1 MGSVLRLRRGRA
13 RWALLV
19 SAVLLGGGLAW
30 GLTGALADSG
40 SPSPGTGKV
49 TLRVGWTNDPDSLNP
64 FIGYESS
71 AYEIWHLNYDMLV
84 GYRASDLAPV
94 PELAAEMPTT
104 SADGLTVTFKL
115 RPDIKWQDGVPFTA
129 NDVAFTYNYIIE
141 NEMWTMSGYT
151 QLIRN
156 VEATDDLTAV
166 FHLTKPKA
174 NIVRLWIPIL
184 PEHIWSKVDPQKAQN
199 SYVNKPPIIG
209 TGPFQCVEEVNNRY
223 VRMVANKSY
232 WRGAPEIDE
241 IVFATYQNADSMADD
256 LRAGAIDV
264 AWGIPPAKFE
274 QLKTDA
280 NLKTTTA
287 QTRTFNYLCMNSYQ
301 SEYSQGNPVLR
312 DEKFRQALNYA
323 VNKQQLVDVA
333 EFGYGAPGTTL
344 LTGVQYGDVDYHY
357 DPPVE
362 EQYIFDLEKARQ
374 ALDAAGYTD
383 TNGDGIRDYKGKP
396 IKLRLWARSEAQ
408 FTQDA
413 GRLITDWFKSIGL
426 AIDFQAMQDGLINDH
441 IAEYTGD
448 NYAPNYDMYIWDWVG
463 YADPS
468 DTLVSWTTAQI
479 GPDNGWN
486 DTCWSNKEYDDLFDQ
501 QMTAVDLT
509 SGAYDNAA
517 RRDLI
522 WKMQD
527 IFYKSSPYIVLDYP
541 YDREA
546 YNVSKWDGWVPI
558 NNGLVVYQNDNIDTY
573 LSVHPKTAAAATG
586 GGGGNTTLVVVGIV
600 AAVVVAGVVVLLLR
614 RRRGPSAEEV

>member
-1 MGSVLRLRRGRA
+1 MGRLLRPRGNRRLWTVLA
-13 RWALLV
+13 ATILLT
-19 SAVLLGGGLAW
+19 AGLVW

-84 GYRASDLAPV
+84 GYRAKDLAPV

-115 RPDIKWQDGVPFTA
+115 RPNIKWQDGVPFTA

-151 QLIRN
+151 QLIKN

-232 WRGAPEIDE
+232 WRGAPKIDE
-241 IVFATYQNADSMADD
+241 IIFATYQNADSMADD

-274 QLKTDA
+274 QLKADT

-333 EFGYGAPGTTL
+333 EFGYGTPGTTL
-344 LTGVQYGDVDYHY
+344 LTGVKYGAVDYHY

-468 DTLVSWTTAQI
+468 DTLVSWTTGQI

-486 DTCWSNKEYDDLFDQ
+486 DTCWSNKEYDGLFDQ

-509 SGAYDNAA
+509 SGAYDNVA

-527 IFYKSSPYIVLDYP
+527 TFYRSSPYIVLDYP
-541 YDREA
+541 LDREA
-546 YNVSKWDGWVPI
+546 FNVSKWDGWVPI

-573 LSVHPKTAAAATG
+573 LSVHPKTAATATG
-586 GGGGNTTLVVVGIV
+586 GGGGDTTLVVIGVVV
-600 AAVVVAGVVVLLLR
+600 AAVAAGLIVWLLR